1 MRFISCFTN
10 IEVRSDLIHS
20 YKHTHRHPTS
30 PTRSKK
36 NILQKA
42 TVCSTK
48 HHIFKTNDTSI
59 KGNRQKSSLRKVFGN
74 KVLNFGTK
82 KYFWRKKIPRLRT
95 FFQWHFVLGLQKFV
109 TFLPKFLFPG
119 FFSESFFPVTFLH
132 RFQSSFLG
140 R

>member
-48 HHIFKTNDTSI
+48 HHIFKTTDTSF

-95 FFQWHFVLGLQKFV
+95 FFLV
-109 TFLPKFLFPG
+109 TFCPWTSEICNFFTKVFISRFFFRI
-119 FFSESFFPVTFLH
+119 FFSCDFLT
-132 RFQSSFLG
+132 
-140 R
+140 